1 MNYCDRET
9 QLSRLRRAPLLCQ
22 YTMATH
28 SLPQEKPTFGAVE
41 PVTLIP
47 AALIILV
54 GSTVKSTTG
63 FGFALTASPFL
74 LLMWEPLLVVP
85 ILVPL
90 VLIVDLLIV
99 VRGIRHV
106 DLKQVVPMA
115 AAAALGIPLGNYVL
129 LAVSERILTLA
140 IAGIVLA
147 SALLLLVGYT
157 LPIRRE
163 RMAGGVAGF
172 LSGILMTSTAVSGP
186 PVALFV
192 INQRWE
198 RDTFRA
204 SLGMFF
210 LVNEVMAMASLG
222 ISGVLTR
229 ETLQVSLVLV
239 PMVLVGYRLA
249 MLVLPRIR
257 QELFLRMAIAIV
269 MGAAVLAIG
278 SEVVRL

>member
-1 MNYCDRET
+1 MGQGGKSLAEGGAAGPIYHGD
-9 QLSRLRRAPLLCQ
+9 PL
-22 YTMATH
+22 
-28 SLPQEKPTFGAVE
+28 LPQEKPTFGAVE

-47 AALIILV
+47 AAFIILA

-90 VLIVDLLIV
+90 VFIVDLLIV
-99 VRGIRHV
+99 VQGIRRV
-106 DLKQVVPMA
+106 EMRQVVPMA

-140 IAGIVLA
+140 IAIGVLA
-147 SALLLLVGYT
+147 FALLLLIGYT

-186 PVALFV
+186 PVALFM
-192 INQRWE
+192 INPRWE

-210 LVNEVMAMASLG
+210 LVNEVMAMVSLG
-222 ISGVLTR
+222 ASGVLTR
-229 ETLQVSLVLV
+229 GTLQVSLVLV

-257 QELFLRMAIAIV
+257 QELFLRIATAIV
-269 MGAAVLAIG
+269 MAAAVLAIG